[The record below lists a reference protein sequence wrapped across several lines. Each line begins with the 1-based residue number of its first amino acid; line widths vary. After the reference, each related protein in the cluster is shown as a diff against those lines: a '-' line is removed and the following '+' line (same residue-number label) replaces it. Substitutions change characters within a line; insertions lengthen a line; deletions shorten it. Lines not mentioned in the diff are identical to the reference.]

1 MIKISETRRL
11 AASAKNSGIGVS
23 IGLFSFKYILVV
35 VRLPGSG
42 KLCVPLQDLI
52 SGRAFFLRVKNLKH
66 YRKLLCLGNSNGEGK
81 GVAVGIPA
89 EIVPCVRKLLYH
101 GKISGLIG
109 SFFPVLLQIITDS
122 ETVSVALAQP
132 V

>member
-1 MIKISETRRL
+1 MTVDLFCQGRPAMIKISETRRL
-11 AASAKNSGIGVS
+11 VASAKNSGIGVS

-52 SGRAFFLRVKNLKH
+52 SGRAFFLRVKISSTTES
-66 YRKLLCLGNSNGEGK
+66 CCVSEIPTGEGK

-101 GKISGLIG
+101 GKYLVS
-109 SFFPVLLQIITDS
+109 S
-122 ETVSVALAQP
+122 EAFSLYCSDHHGF
-132 V
+132 